1 MNDDTRRDTD
11 SDEPESSQKPSDS
24 IDSGSGGRREPV
36 FTDFDDDEDYEEAD
50 RDTDY
55 ASAYEAEAEDDE
67 YLEPLEDEDPDHISA
82 EQQVLAATSAA
93 GTRKAGGNPWDVAE
107 TKAPPEKEVEAGF
120 DEYDTEAGDYESE
133 LNDADLDDDPEEYDL
148 EPEPELFEDE
158 AAFTERSDKEWNDED
173 DYPAGLEEVSEQEG
187 AHSWPLGLVIVGT
200 VALVLLAA
208 GGYGVVQQ
216 RSATQQEIRQL
227 QATLATAASP
237 ADVAAGRE
245 ALREMEQRNESLM
258 ATVDRLNLENR
269 RLSDTVSG
277 LEKQLS
283 AMSQAAA
290 PKPAAAKPKPTPKP
304 AAQTKPEPASTPA
317 GGDWFVNFSSYSQ
330 RSVAES
336 WAKKLKPSAGKAIVA
351 TSRKD
356 GKTFYRVRIVGLAD
370 RSAAQKVASQL
381 ESSYKLPPLWV
392 GSE

>member
-24 IDSGSGGRREPV
+24 IDSESGGRREPV
-36 FTDFDDDEDYEEAD
+36 FTDFDDDENYEEAD

-67 YLEPLEDEDPDHISA
+67 YLEPLEDEDPDDISA
-82 EQQVLAATSAA
+82 EWQVLGATSAA

-107 TKAPPEKEVEAGF
+107 TRAPTEKGVEAGF
-120 DEYDTEAGDYESE
+120 DEYDTEADDYESE
-133 LNDADLDDDPEEYDL
+133 LKDADLEHDPQEYDA
-148 EPEPELFEDE
+148 EPEPELLEDE
-158 AAFTERSDKEWNDED
+158 AAFAEKSDQEWNDED
-173 DYPAGLEEVSEQEG
+173 DYPARLEASEQEG
-187 AHSWPLGLVIVGT
+187 AHSWPLGLVIVGI

-208 GGYGVVQQ
+208 GGYGVIQQ
-216 RSATQQEIRQL
+216 RSATQEEIRQL

-245 ALREMEQRNESLM
+245 ALREMEQRNENLV

-277 LEKQLS
+277 LEKKLS
-283 AMSQAAA
+283 EQSQPAA
-290 PKPAAAKPKPTPKP
+290 PKPAAAKPKPAPKP
-304 AAQTKPEPASTPA
+304 AAQTKPEPASTAA

-336 WAKKLKPSAGKAIVA
+336 WAKKLKPSAGKAVVA
-351 TSRKD
+351 TSSKD